1 MTKLSNPIIREIY
14 DTGKVY
20 DQNGN
25 QIDVWAQ
32 VTEAHCTALYQTVL
46 KNRPQSCVEIGMA
59 CGLSTLAILAALRDI
74 GEGGQLTSIDP
85 HQSTERKG
93 VGVANVKRA
102 GFGDIHTLIE
112 DFDYAALPR
121 LLADGTRVDFSYID
135 GWHTFDYTLLDF
147 FYLDK
152 MTPVGGVVGFNDC
165 GVRAVHRVLKFV
177 KTHRRYREIDVG
189 LHRDYHARNFLASA
203 ARRVLDFQWNDRYFE
218 KLEDWE
224 PDNTFFYSRF

>member
-1 MTKLSNPIIREIY
+1 MTKMSNPIIREIY

-32 VTEAHCTALYQTVL
+32 VTEAHCTALYRTVL
-46 KNRPQSCVEIGMA
+46 KYRPQSCVEIGMA
-59 CGLSTLAILAALRDI
+59 CGLSTLAILAALRDV
-74 GEGGQLTSIDP
+74 GEGGQLISIDP
-85 HQSTERKG
+85 FQSTERKG

-102 GFGDIHTLIE
+102 GYEDIHTLIE
-112 DFDYAALPR
+112 AFDYAALPR
-121 LLADGTRVDFSYID
+121 LLGDGTRVDFGYID

-152 MTPVGGVVGFNDC
+152 MLPVGGVIGFNDC
-165 GVRAVHRVLKFV
+165 GVRAIHRVLKFV
-177 KTHRRYREIDVG
+177 KTHRHYKEIDVG
-189 LHRDYHARNFLASA
+189 LKPDYHARNFLYVA
-203 ARRVLDFQWNDRYFE
+203 ARKFLDFKWNDRYFE
-218 KLEDWE
+218 KSDDWE